1 MGCPQ
6 EGSKPGPRRNIRLLK
21 ANYIKEFSFLGQS
34 EDPLDMK
41 KCFLDLNSL
50 QAREES
56 AIRWVILLFVVAICI
71 IIPFGKSS
79 LFYFI
84 CVCVCFVLIL
94 LDCKVMY
101 FEILNL

>member
-21 ANYIKEFSFLGQS
+21 ANYVKEFSFLGQS
-34 EDPLDMK
+34 EDPLDIK
-41 KCFLDLNSL
+41 KCYLDLNSL

-56 AIRWVILLFVVAICI
+56 AIRWVIIFVVVAICI
-71 IIPFGKSS
+71 TTPFGKS
-79 LFYFI
+79 FCV

>member
-21 ANYIKEFSFLGQS
+21 ANYIKEFSYLGQS
-34 EDPLDMK
+34 EDPLDIK
-41 KCFLDLNSL
+41 KCYLDLNSL

-56 AIRWVILLFVVAICI
+56 AIRWVFF
-71 IIPFGKSS
+71 FGLQFASQPHLGNLVFFFKC
-79 LFYFI
+79 L
-84 CVCVCFVLIL
+84 CVCFVLIL